1 MRLLP
6 PHSVREAKKPSM
18 RLLGICLVVGAALLC
33 PAAVNAQVEKV
44 DTSIGGV
51 GFLLE
56 PTRPTVS
63 LPNSMLR
70 FYPVRRD
77 VLDDQIHSFPLIVL
91 SHRQGE
97 AFVIMPGAQA
107 DALRRPAAYDQEQAT
122 PYYYST
128 RFDDSLVRTEFAPSE
143 RCGYYRFTFPSQQ
156 PLLLLANRHDGELA
170 VDPNGEVSGTESF
183 NNMRAYVYGQ
193 FSKAVKVEQ
202 TNDGAK
208 SRLVVRAESKA
219 DTLEFR
225 YAISFISIDQAK
237 KNLSKEIP
245 RWGFEAVKKQGRDT
259 WNRALGKI
267 RVEGGTPDQQRVF
280 YTALYRC
287 YERMVNISEDGRYY
301 SGFDRQ
307 VHQDARPFYVDN
319 WLWDTYRALEPLH
332 TLINPTQEADKL
344 QSYVRMYQQCGWM
357 PSFALLWGDW
367 PAMTGNHSAAWL
379 ADAWFKG
386 VTNFNFAAGYEGVRK
401 NALEA
406 TMLPWRNGPK
416 CALDDFYA
424 EHGYY
429 PALAPGEKETEPLVE
444 TRWEKR
450 QAVALTLDHS
460 YDDWCTAQMARQLGK
475 TEDYNLFMKRANN
488 YTNLYRPDKGM
499 FWPKNAQGN
508 WIEPFDPKFSGGPG
522 ARDYFTEN
530 NAYTY
535 QWDAQQDY
543 AGLFE
548 LMGGRAAAEAKLDRL
563 FREDLGRSKFEFF
576 SVFMDSSGMVGQFS
590 MGNEPSMATPYIY
603 NHLGAPWKTQKRIR
617 QLLEAWF
624 TDTYLGIPGD
634 EDGGGLSAFVVFSM
648 MGFYPVVPGIPV
660 YELGS
665 PVFDRVTVRLENG
678 KTIKLICKNNS
689 YYNKYIQAIR
699 VNGKPAN
706 QIWFRHADAVNG
718 MTIKLEMSDTPN
730 TRLGA
735 SAAELPRS
743 SLSFDPATLR

>member
-6 PHSVREAKKPSM
+6 PCLMREVKEPFM
-18 RLLGICLVVGAALLC
+18 RLLGICLLIGGALLC
-33 PAAVNAQVEKV
+33 PASARAQVEKV

-97 AFVIMPGAQA
+97 AFSIMPGAQV

-128 RFDDSLVRTEFAPSE
+128 RFDDSLVRTEFAPSA
-143 RCGYYRFTFPSQQ
+143 RCGYYRFTFPNQQ

-170 VDPNGEVSGTESF
+170 VDPNGEVSGTEIF
-183 NNMRAYVYGQ
+183 NNMKAYVYGH
-193 FSKAVKVEQ
+193 FSKPVKVEQ
-202 TNDGAK
+202 TKDGAK
-208 SRLVVRAESKA
+208 SRLVVRAERKA
-219 DTLEFR
+219 ETLEFR
-225 YAISFISIDQAK
+225 YAISFISIEQAK
-237 KNLSKEIP
+237 KNLSNEIP
-245 RWGFEAVKKQGRDT
+245 RWGFEAVKKKGRDT

-267 RVEGGTPDQQRVF
+267 QVEGGTPDQQRVF

-287 YERMVNISEDGRYY
+287 YERMVNISEDGQYY

-386 VTNFNFAAGYEGVRK
+386 VTNFNMAVGYEGVRK

-424 EHGYY
+424 ERGYY
-429 PALAPGEKETEPLVE
+429 PSLAPGEKETEPLVE

-475 TEDYNLFMKRANN
+475 TEDYTLFMKRANN
-488 YTNLYRPDKGM
+488 FTNLYRPDKGL

-543 AGLFE
+543 AGLFG
-548 LMGGRAAAEAKLDRL
+548 LMGGRASAEAKLDRL

-603 NHLGAPWKTQKRIR
+603 NHLGTPWKTQKRIR
-617 QLLEAWF
+617 QLVEAWF

-678 KTIKLICKNNS
+678 KTIKLICKDNS
-689 YYNKYIQAIR
+689 YYNKYIKDIR
-699 VNGKPAN
+699 INGKPSN

-730 TRLGA
+730 RRLGA
-735 SAAELPRS
+735 SATELPPS
-743 SLSFDPATLR
+743 SLGFDPATLR